1 MEIKV
6 KSLESVPE
14 KSVQEVEEKL
24 LLQKLLKINL

>member
-24 LLQKLLKINL
+24 LKNTKKKQ